1 MNVLYAD
8 REGVVR
14 FGVLTAGG
22 PEEGDA
28 TPVLLARGGKPL
40 APGDVLVLLAP
51 HHPTEDQN
59 AVLYRA
65 HEAGYRVEEV

>member
-8 REGVVR
+8 RDGVVH
-14 FGVLTAGG
+14 FGVLTTGG
-22 PEEGDA
+22 PDEDDT
-28 TPVLLARGGKPL
+28 TPVLLGRGGKPL
-40 APGDVLVLLAP
+40 APGTVLALLAP
-51 HHPTEDQN
+51 HHPTEAQN